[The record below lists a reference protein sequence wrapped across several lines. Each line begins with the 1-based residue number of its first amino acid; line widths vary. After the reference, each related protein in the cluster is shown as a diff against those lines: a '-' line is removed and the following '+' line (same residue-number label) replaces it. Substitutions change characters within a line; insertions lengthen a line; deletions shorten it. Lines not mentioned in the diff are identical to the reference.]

1 MSLHETL
8 FAVGNLLILPF
19 WLLMIVTPGSSV
31 TQRTM
36 RSLLPVIVLAALY
49 LIALITSPLVNNTP
63 LDLMSFTTAQGI
75 GTLLGNA
82 AGAATAWLH
91 LIAFDLFVGRW
102 AYLDSR
108 EKNITPTWLV
118 SLTLF
123 FVLMAGPFGLLL
135 YLAVRYWCL
144 RQSR

>member
-1 MSLHETL
+1 MSLHEML
-8 FAVGNLLILPF
+8 FVVGNLFILPF
-19 WLLMIVTPGSSV
+19 WLIMIFAPEQAI
-31 TQRTM
+31 TQRIIK
-36 RSLLPVIVLAALY
+36 SLLPVMALAALY
-49 LIALITSPLVNNTP
+49 LIALIASPLVNNTP
-63 LDLMSFTTAQGI
+63 LDLSAFTTAQGI
-75 GTLLGNA
+75 GTLLGNS

-108 EKNITPTWLV
+108 EKDIGPTWLV

-135 YLAVRYWCL
+135 YLAVRFWCL
-144 RQSR
+144 RQQ